1 MVATKKIKMKK
12 IIFLLPIV
20 IGSIISCSKSSDSEG
35 TTNPTTPAETS
46 VAFTINASNNSVSLT
61 NGFAV
66 TATLTSIM
74 PSSKGI
80 TIETTV
86 VDQTNS
92 ANIAQSAAITST
104 AAVNNLQLV
113 NLPQQHWCTATIKV
127 SSVATPSNS
136 DSQSFTVVYK

>member
-1 MVATKKIKMKK
+1 MKK
-12 IIFLLPIV
+12 LFFILPII
-20 IGSIISCSKSSDSEG
+20 IGSIISCSKSSDGGG
-35 TTNPTTPAETS
+35 TTPTPPPTPAETS

-104 AAVNNLQLV
+104 AAVNNIQLV

-136 DSQSFTVVYK
+136 ASQSFTVVYK

>member
-1 MVATKKIKMKK
+1 MKK
-12 IIFLLPIV
+12 IFFIIPIL
-20 IGSIISCSKSSDSEG
+20 IGSIISCSKSTGSDG
-35 TTNPTTPAETS
+35 TTNPTTPTAPTETP

-80 TIETTV
+80 TIETTLV
-86 VDQTNS
+86 NQSTS

-104 AAVNNLQLV
+104 SATNNLQLI
-113 NLPQQHWCTATIKV
+113 NLPQQQWCTATIKV

-136 DSQSFTVVYK
+136 TSQSFTVVYK

>member
-1 MVATKKIKMKK
+1 MKK
-12 IIFLLPIV
+12 IVLLIPIV
-20 IGSIISCSKSSDSEG
+20 IGSIISCSKSSDGGGS
-35 TTNPTTPAETS
+35 TPTPTPTPTPAETP
-46 VAFTINASNNSVSLT
+46 VAFTINATNNSVSLT

-92 ANIAQSAAITST
+92 ANIAQSASITTTS
-104 AAVNNLQLV
+104 AVNNLQLV
-113 NLPQQHWCTATIKV
+113 NLPQQHWCMATIKV

-136 DSQSFTVVYK
+136 ASQSFTVVYK

>member
-1 MVATKKIKMKK
+1 MKK
-12 IIFLLPIV
+12 IVLLIPIV
-20 IGSIISCSKSSDSEG
+20 IGSIISCSKSSDGGGS
-35 TTNPTTPAETS
+35 TPTPTPTPTPAETP

-66 TATLTSIM
+66 TATLTSNM

-92 ANIAQSAAITST
+92 ANIAQSAAITTTS
-104 AAVNNLQLV
+104 AVNNLQLV
-113 NLPQQHWCTATIKV
+113 NLPQQHWCMATIKV
-127 SSVATPSNS
+127 SSLATPSNS
-136 DSQSFTVVYK
+136 ATQSFTVVYK

>member
-1 MVATKKIKMKK
+1 MKK
-12 IIFLLPIV
+12 LFFILPIV
-20 IGSIISCSKSSDSEG
+20 IGTIVSCSKSSDG
-35 TTNPTTPAETS
+35 VGATPTPPSTPMETQ
-46 VAFTINASNNSVSLT
+46 VAFTINATNNSISLT

-80 TIETTV
+80 TIETTLL
-86 VDQTNS
+86 DQSTS
-92 ANIAQSAAITST
+92 ANIAQSAAITSMS
-104 AAVNNLQLV
+104 AANNLQLV

-136 DSQSFTVVYK
+136 ASQSFTVVYK

>member
-1 MVATKKIKMKK
+1 MKK

-20 IGSIISCSKSSDSEG
+20 IGSIISCSKSSDGGG
-35 TTNPTTPAETS
+35 TTTPTPPITPAETS
-46 VAFTINASNNSVSLT
+46 VAFTINASNNSISLT

-104 AAVNNLQLV
+104 SAVNNLQLV

-127 SSVATPSNS
+127 SSVATPSNNA
-136 DSQSFTVVYK
+136 SQSFTVVYK

>member
-1 MVATKKIKMKK
+1 MKK
-12 IIFLLPIV
+12 LFFILPIV
-20 IGSIISCSKSSDSEG
+20 IGSIISCSKSSDGGG
-35 TTNPTTPAETS
+35 TTPTPPPTPAETS

-136 DSQSFTVVYK
+136 ASQSFTVVYK

>member
-1 MVATKKIKMKK
+1 MKK
-12 IIFLLPIV
+12 IVLLIPIV
-20 IGSIISCSKSSDSEG
+20 IGSIISCSKSSDGGGSSTPTPPSTPSE
-35 TTNPTTPAETS
+35 TP
-46 VAFTINASNNSVSLT
+46 VAFTINAANNSVSLT

-92 ANIAQSAAITST
+92 ANIPQSAAITST
-104 AAVNNLQLV
+104 SAVNNLQLV
-113 NLPQQHWCTATIKV
+113 NLPQQRWCTATIKV
-127 SSVATPSNS
+127 SSVATPANS
-136 DSQSFTVVYK
+136 ATQSFTVVYK

>member
-1 MVATKKIKMKK
+1 MKK
-12 IIFLLPIV
+12 IFFVLPIV
-20 IGSIISCSKSSDSEG
+20 IGSIISCSKSSDG
-35 TTNPTTPAETS
+35 GGATPTTPSTPSETP
-46 VAFTINASNNSVSLT
+46 VAFTINAANNSVSLT

-92 ANIAQSAAITST
+92 ANIPQSAAITST
-104 AAVNNLQLV
+104 SAVNNLQLV
-113 NLPQQHWCTATIKV
+113 NLPQQRWCMATIKV
-127 SSVATPSNS
+127 SSVATPANS
-136 DSQSFTVVYK
+136 ATQSFTVVYK

>member
-1 MVATKKIKMKK
+1 MKK
-12 IIFLLPIV
+12 LFFILPIV
-20 IGSIISCSKSSDSEG
+20 IGSIISCSKSSDGGG
-35 TTNPTTPAETS
+35 TTPTPTPTPTPAETS

-80 TIETTV
+80 TIETTL

-92 ANIAQSAAITST
+92 ANIAQSAAVTST
-104 AAVNNLQLV
+104 SAVNNLQLV
-113 NLPQQHWCTATIKV
+113 NLAQQHWCTATVKV

-136 DSQSFTVVYK
+136 ASQSFTVVYK